1 MLSMLSA
8 LELLLFSLS
17 FGGGLMLKEYKL
29 SIPLVQYWMPVPH
42 LAGEGEWLREVEERA
57 GESKRALWVIS
68 RVLMCNLMVCVDV
81 APSYLRIRRPI
92 NKFGKILFQA
102 VEILMI
108 RMGWKIEDMQHYTFF
123 LSLSDLSLSLLTDRP
138 AEQERGYY
146 QVSMKLLGWYVF
158 FLLMNSLCGLGTL
171 GERGARPFFC
181 LKHTPD
187 AVIWSQ
193 VESWESTWWHRPA
206 LL

>member
-17 FGGGLMLKEYKL
+17 FGGGLMLKEYIL
-29 SIPLVQYWMPVPH
+29 LIPKVQYWKPVPH

-68 RVLMCNLMVCVDV
+68 RVLKCNLMVCVDV

-102 VEILMI
+102 VEILTI
-108 RMGWKIEDMQHYTFF
+108 RMGWKLRICSTTPFSCPCLTSPYHCWQIDLQNKNVVNIKFF
-123 LSLSDLSLSLLTDRP
+123 WS
-138 AEQERGYY
+138 
-146 QVSMKLLGWYVF
+146 
-158 FLLMNSLCGLGTL
+158 
-171 GERGARPFFC
+171 C
-181 LKHTPD
+181 LDNMYFSFRWTHC
-187 AVIWSQ
+187 V
-193 VESWESTWWHRPA
+193 V
-206 LL
+206 